1 MKLDFHV
8 HSVRASQPTGA
19 ILLYHGWG
27 GTAVSYLEFA
37 QQLSKKGY
45 DVFIPELIR
54 HDQREPFDHPFDS
67 EITTTYFWS
76 VVEQSITEATAIIEQ
91 SGWHV
96 SDVIAI
102 GVSMSGFIAHGIM
115 SRQPIKALV
124 AINGGGAYLEAE
136 RQFRVRDG
144 RPAIKKEDVPWK
156 LDPISVMDERPRLL
170 LHGDADDIIPLS
182 IQQFYHAT
190 AVQAGMAQTTVLDVF
205 SGVNHTVTDAMIKQ
219 LIAWLKHVKLQG
231 ATDGLH
237 TFSSQ

>member
-37 QQLSKKGY
+37 QQLSEEGY

-54 HDQREPFDHPFDS
+54 HDQREPLDHPFDS

-96 SDVIAI
+96 SDVMAI
-102 GVSMSGFIAHGIM
+102 GVSMGGFIARDH
-115 SRQPIKALV
+115 V
-124 AINGGGAYLEAE
+124 A
-136 RQFRVRDG
+136 
-144 RPAIKKEDVPWK
+144 
-156 LDPISVMDERPRLL
+156 S
-170 LHGDADDIIPLS
+170 AD
-182 IQQFYHAT
+182 
-190 AVQAGMAQTTVLDVF
+190 
-205 SGVNHTVTDAMIKQ
+205 
-219 LIAWLKHVKLQG
+219 
-231 ATDGLH
+231 
-237 TFSSQ
+237 

>member
-8 HSVRASQPTGA
+8 HCVRASRPTGA

-27 GTAVSYLEFA
+27 GTAISYLEFA
-37 QQLSKKGY
+37 RQLSEEGY
-45 DVFIPELIR
+45 DVFIPELLR
-54 HDQREPFDHPFDS
+54 HDQRDPLDHPFDP

-76 VVEQSITEATAIIEQ
+76 VVEQSIKEATAIIEQ

-96 SDVIAI
+96 SDVMAV
-102 GVSMSGFIAHGIM
+102 GVSMGGFIAHGIM

-136 RQFRVRDG
+136 RLFRARDG
-144 RPAIKKEDVPWK
+144 RPAIEKEDVPWK

-170 LHGDADDIIPLS
+170 LHGDVDDIIPLS

-205 SGVNHTVTDAMIKQ
+205 PGVNHTVTDAMIMQ
-219 LIAWLKHVKLQG
+219 LITWLKHVKLQG

-237 TFSSQ
+237 SLSSQ

>member
-1 MKLDFHV
+1 
-8 HSVRASQPTGA
+8 
-19 ILLYHGWG
+19 
-27 GTAVSYLEFA
+27 
-37 QQLSKKGY
+37 
-45 DVFIPELIR
+45 
-54 HDQREPFDHPFDS
+54 
-67 EITTTYFWS
+67 
-76 VVEQSITEATAIIEQ
+76 
-91 SGWHV
+91 
-96 SDVIAI
+96 
-102 GVSMSGFIAHGIM
+102 M

-182 IQQFYHAT
+182 IQQFYHGT

-205 SGVNHTVTDAMIKQ
+205 PGVNHTVTDAMIKQ
-219 LIAWLKHVKLQG
+219 LITWLKHVKLQG

>member
-8 HSVRASQPTGA
+8 HIVRASQPTGA

-27 GTAVSYLEFA
+27 GTAVSYLAFA
-37 QQLSKKGY
+37 EQLADEGY
-45 DVFIPELIR
+45 DVFIPELVR
-54 HDQREPFDHPFDS
+54 HDQREPFDHPFDP

-96 SDVIAI
+96 SDVMAI
-102 GVSMSGFIAHGIM
+102 GVSMGGFIAHGIM
-115 SRQPIKALV
+115 ARLPIKALV

-136 RQFRVRDG
+136 RLFRARDG
-144 RPAIKKEDVPWK
+144 RPVIKETDVPWK

-205 SGVNHTVTDAMIKQ
+205 PGVNHTVTDVMIEQ
-219 LIAWLKHVKLQG
+219 LITWLKHVKLQG